1 MDVFFNILIIFSI
14 IGLILCLIGCVWIIV
29 DTVSWSLNEEYAWE
43 YGTVVIDRRFTRP
56 DNYELLYRT
65 TYENGL
71 SVDRWIAV
79 TREEY
84 FDEWRKAQKERN

>member
-1 MDVFFNILIIFSI
+1 MSNVLFYLSVIFAIIT
-14 IGLILCLIGCVWIIV
+14 LILCMISAVWIIV
-29 DTVSWSLNEEYAWE
+29 DTVSWSVDEEYAWE
-43 YGTVVIDRRFTRP
+43 YSTVVIDRRFTRP

-84 FDEWRKAQKERN
+84 FDEWRKAQKER